1 MAGHIVGV
9 AAGSIAEEVGITS
22 GDVLQSIDGHPIMD
36 LLDYQ
41 YYSQDENINLKV
53 IKPDGEQWLIEIEK
67 DEGEDLGIIF
77 AGAIF
82 DRMKRCRNRC
92 VFCFVD
98 QLPGKMRKS
107 LYVKDDDYRY
117 SFMQGNFITLTNLKK
132 EDWEKLTKLH
142 LSPLYVSVHCLN
154 PELRAHM
161 LNNPQAADIQLQ
173 LQRLYDAGIE
183 VHTQVVLCPGLNDG
197 EVLQETIEGLAA
209 FYPSVRSVG
218 IVPVGLTGHRDQ
230 LAALQPVGEAQAGE
244 LIGVVDAYQKRFR
257 SQYDTGFV
265 YLADEFYIKAG
276 RDIPPAAYYDE
287 YQQIENG
294 IGLARQLL
302 DEFDGIK
309 QFLPA
314 EAPSGEYVLVTS
326 QAAAPVL
333 NVVLE
338 RLLKVAGLKLELLTV
353 PNYYFGGMV
362 NVAGLITGSD
372 IIKALGDKHRGK
384 QVILPGVMLKDSSD
398 RFLDNLTVGQIEK
411 QRGVMIKVVDSI
423 TQAIEYMCGMSLTNP
438 SDD

>member
-1 MAGHIVGV
+1 MAGRIVGV
-9 AAGSIAEEVGITS
+9 AAGSIAEEVGITA
-22 GDVLQSIDGHPIMD
+22 GDVLQGVDGHPIQD

-41 YYSQDENINLKV
+41 YYSQDENISLEV

-77 AGAIF
+77 DGAIF

-98 QLPGKMRKS
+98 QLPGKMRKT

-132 EDWEKLTKLH
+132 PDWEKLTKLH

-161 LNNPQAADIQLQ
+161 LNNPQAADIKLQ

-218 IVPVGLTGHRDQ
+218 IVPVGLTGHRDK
-230 LAALQPVGEAQAGE
+230 LAELQPVGEKQAGE

-257 SQYDTGFV
+257 SQFDTGFV
-265 YLADEFYIKAG
+265 YLADEFYIKTG
-276 RDIPPAAYYDE
+276 REIPPAAYYDE
-287 YQQIENG
+287 YLQIENG
-294 IGLARQLL
+294 VGLARQLL
-302 DEFDGIK
+302 DEFDVIK
-309 QFLPA
+309 QSLPA
-314 EAPSGEYVLVTS
+314 EAARGEYILVTG

-338 RLLKVAGLKLELLTV
+338 RLQKVEGLKLELLTV
-353 PNYYFGGMV
+353 PNRYFGGMV
-362 NVAGLITGSD
+362 TVAGLITGSD
-372 IIKALGDKHRGK
+372 IIKALSDKHRGK
-384 QVILPGVMLKDSSD
+384 QVILPEVMLKDSSD
-398 RFLDNLTVGQIEK
+398 LFLDNLTVGQIEK
-411 QRGVMIKVVDSI
+411 QSGVMIKVVDSI
-423 TQAIEYMCGMSLTNP
+423 TEAIEYMCGMSLTNP
-438 SDD
+438 SEY